1 MWGSESSL
9 MAQKRILGELW
20 AFTMSFASFHSW
32 IWEQKISSTSHLSV
46 QKINEYVVVFR
57 CLQVLF
63 ADPGVSLYH
72 LGRFGRSR
80 RAIVLPI
87 AAFQQKVF
95 CGMIQHHHHH
105 FPVRIWI
112 EEGARLPKDEWTN
125 KPIELRLF
133 KNGLAQFGFPLKLEV
148 IMYLWEKA

>member
-1 MWGSESSL
+1 ML
-9 MAQKRILGELW
+9 HDKRLTHVGLRIQFDGTRAHPGGIMGLHNEFYKLPLLNLR
-20 AFTMSFASFHSW
+20 T
-32 IWEQKISSTSHLSV
+32 KNISSTSHLSV
-46 QKINEYVVVFR
+46 QKINEYGVVFR

-105 FPVRIWI
+105 FPVRI
-112 EEGARLPKDEWTN
+112 
-125 KPIELRLF
+125 
-133 KNGLAQFGFPLKLEV
+133 
-148 IMYLWEKA
+148 